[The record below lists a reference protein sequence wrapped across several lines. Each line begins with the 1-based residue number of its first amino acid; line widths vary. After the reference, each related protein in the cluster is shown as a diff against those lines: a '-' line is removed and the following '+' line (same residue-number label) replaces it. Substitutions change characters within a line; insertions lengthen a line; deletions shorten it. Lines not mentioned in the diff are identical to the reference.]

1 MNISTRSMAILLID
15 GIGIGLANLFL
26 ISVLNSDLNVQFI
39 IATFILIITAN
50 AASGAYSQLWRYTSF
65 REVQNLFLSNVFS
78 FCSLLLLN
86 SLTIIH
92 TQPFQLFDFF
102 SVYFL
107 YGLIVRGARRY
118 YSTKKALNPQNQ
130 SHPSLNV
137 LILGGGNSASTL
149 IKHILTDKKDINI
162 CGILDNDEKK
172 LGMQIHGIKVVGRL
186 DDLDTKISD
195 LNIKQVIIAMP
206 SAPKSLI
213 RSLTQLLIRLNVSFK
228 VVPHIRDMID
238 SSMPIQLNNLT
249 LENLIDDKEFT
260 TIKSDLLQKKKKVL
274 ITGGSG
280 YIGVH
285 LTKMFLDSHYEVV
298 LLDNHLYGSHGI
310 SHLKDHENLSII
322 HGDISNIKDVVRS
335 LKDVDTIIALAAI
348 VGDPACSV
356 SPQETLN
363 LNYESSKILIET
375 ANFYG
380 VRRLVF
386 ASSCSV
392 YGVGGDELLTETS
405 ALNPVSLYAK
415 TRIMSENILFERSD
429 SVSPVILRLST
440 VFGYSPRMRFDL
452 VVNLLTA
459 KALVDKKFQIFGGN
473 QWRPFIHCKDVA
485 QAFYLAATKDDAI
498 VDRQIYNVGSSDLN
512 YQLKDIGDIIVNHVP
527 DATFDILNDNVDERN
542 YRVDFTKIKTQLGF
556 NPEYNLDNGVIEM
569 VEKISASHDLKNYTD
584 KIYSNLETLKSVIK
598 EEV

>member
-1 MNISTRSMAILLID
+1 MFGSTRSFAILLVD
-15 GIGIGLANLFL
+15 GVGLSLANVFL
-26 ISVLNSDLNVQFI
+26 ILVLNTTLNLPFI
-39 IATFILIITAN
+39 IATFCLIITSN
-50 AASGAYSQLWRYTSF
+50 IASGAYSQLWRYTSF

-78 FCSLLLLN
+78 FCSLLILN
-86 SLTIIH
+86 SLSVINV
-92 TQPFQLFDFF
+92 QLVELFDFF
-102 SVYFL
+102 SIYFL
-107 YGLIVRGARRY
+107 YSLFVRGARRY
-118 YSTKKALNPQNQ
+118 FSTRNVIIPT
-130 SHPSLNV
+130 STSTLNV
-137 LILGGGNSASTL
+137 LLLGGGNSASTL
-149 IKHILTDKKDINI
+149 IKHILTDKKDIHI
-162 CGILDNDEKK
+162 CGILDNDDKK
-172 LGMQIHGIKVVGRL
+172 LGNQIHGIKIIDKL
-186 DDLDTKISD
+186 DSLEEKIKE

-206 SAPKSLI
+206 SAPKNLI
-213 RSLTQLLIRLNVSFK
+213 RSLTQQLIRLNVSFK

-260 TIKSDLLQKKKKVL
+260 TIKSNLLQKKKKIL

-285 LTKMFLDSHYEVV
+285 LTKMFLDSNYEVV

-310 SHLKDHENLSII
+310 SHLKDHQNLSII
-322 HGDISNIKDVVRS
+322 HGDISNIKDVVKS

-392 YGVGGDELLTETS
+392 YGIGGDALLTESS

-498 VDRQIYNVGSSDLN
+498 VDRQIYNVGSSELN
-512 YQLKDIGDIIVNHVP
+512 YQLKDIGNIIVNHVP

-569 VEKISASHDLKNYTD
+569 VEKIKSSHDLKNYTD